1 MAGTEGTNFPHDL
14 NPSTQSSPALHHPD
28 SDSEVKVLVPD
39 SFADSSSLPLSESQF
54 TDSITVTS
62 TQSSVELIDDTEQ
75 FDDSEHDTS
84 LPLADH
90 SIPDNHNP
98 NFVQETSDSSVTWR
112 HSTLLD
118 DTDDT
123 DSQAKLISTNTDG
136 QESDVSHTNVKSSS
150 AVTENEPHPSGND
163 EVDSVSNE
171 T

>member
-14 NPSTQSSPALHHPD
+14 NSSTQSSPALDHPDSD

-84 LPLADH
+84 LPLFEDH
-90 SIPDNHNP
+90 SWPQH
-98 NFVQETSDSSVTWR
+98 TW
-112 HSTLLD
+112 
-118 DTDDT
+118 
-123 DSQAKLISTNTDG
+123 
-136 QESDVSHTNVKSSS
+136 
-150 AVTENEPHPSGND
+150 
-163 EVDSVSNE
+163 
-171 T
+171 